1 MVDKIKNK
9 TNIDVD
15 KFIERLKKELSIN
28 TISNDEKKKEALAV
42 AEGDNLSLAIGKKG
56 QNVRLAARL
65 THYRIDVKTPEQ
77 VKEEK
82 IDLTNALS

>member
-28 TISNDEKKKEALAV
+28 SYYIRCNTPKYNFRGIIYNMAKY
-42 AEGDNLSLAIGKKG
+42 GK
-56 QNVRLAARL
+56 RLL
-65 THYRIDVKTPEQ
+65 VLK
-77 VKEEK
+77 
-82 IDLTNALS
+82 

>member
-28 TISNDEKKKEALAV
+28 TISNDEKKKEAMV
-42 AEGDNLSLAIGKKG
+42 VVDQDNLSLAIGKKG
-56 QNVRLAARL
+56 INVKLAARL
-65 THYRIDVKTPEQ
+65 THYRIDVKTYEQ
-77 VKEEK
+77 AREEG
-82 IDLTNALS
+82 INIIG